1 MERGRMNEGSEIAMD
16 FSFLSLVLFFFI
28 CSSSYSLSLFFDFCG
43 FISCGSFLVF
53 KTFLAPILCS

>member
-16 FSFLSLVLFFFI
+16 FSFLSLVLFIYFLIF
-28 CSSSYSLSLFFDFCG
+28 LFSFPLFDFCG